1 MRHAKA
7 ESHGDTDHA
16 RQLAA
21 TGRRDAA
28 AAGLWLAR
36 QAITPDAALV
46 SSAARTTATWEE
58 VSLSLPDVPSLESSS
73 VLYAAEPESALDLV
87 RETSGEVGS
96 LLVIGHNP
104 TIGTVAQLLD
114 DGEGDTDA
122 AVAMIGGFPTAAMAV
137 FDVPVAWS
145 DVAPGGLRLRSFHVP
160 RAD

>member
-7 ESHGDTDHA
+7 ESHGETDHS
-16 RQLAA
+16 RPLAPS
-21 TGRRDAA
+21 GRRDAA
-28 AAGLWLAR
+28 AAGAWLA
-36 QAITPDAALV
+36 QEGIEPDAVLV

-58 VSLSLPDVPSLESSS
+58 VSLGVPQGVSVESSS
-73 VLYAAEPESALDLV
+73 ALYAAEPESALDLV
-87 RETSGEVGS
+87 RGTAAEVGT

-104 TIGTVAQLLD
+104 TIGTAAQLLD

-137 FDVPVAWS
+137 FDVPVAWA
-145 DVAPGGLRLRSFHVP
+145 DVAPGGLRLRSFHVA